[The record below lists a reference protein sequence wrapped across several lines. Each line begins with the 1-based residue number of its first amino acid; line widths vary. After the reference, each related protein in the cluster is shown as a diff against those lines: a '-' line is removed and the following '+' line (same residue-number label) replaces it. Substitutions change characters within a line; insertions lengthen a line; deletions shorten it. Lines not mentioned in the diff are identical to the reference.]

1 MNRIAGLYVAHNKG
15 TKSRVAL
22 ATGSESVEGGAT
34 SSGEEVDADAPD
46 FARVTDGSVV
56 SVEAVSRAR
65 AATSRAIPIRE

>member
-1 MNRIAGLYVAHNKG
+1 
-15 TKSRVAL
+15 VAL
-22 ATGSESVEGGAT
+22 ATGSESVERGAT

-46 FARVTDGSVV
+46 LARVTDGSVV